1 MTYIPGLWQ
10 YLQLLSDSKHLSIL
24 LKVAE
29 LWKHRHNITIAILF
43 LLLLLLLII
52 IVFLIV
58 VVTGIVIVI
67 CQTTPP

>member
-43 LLLLLLLII
+43 LFLILII

>member
-1 MTYIPGLWQ
+1 MTYIAGLWQ

-43 LLLLLLLII
+43 LILII

-58 VVTGIVIVI
+58 VVTGIVFVI

>member
-43 LLLLLLLII
+43 LFLIIII

-58 VVTGIVIVI
+58 VVTSIVIVI
-67 CQTTPP
+67 CQTTTP